1 MITHN
6 KNKMKIEKNKI
17 VFASIIGMI
26 VLFIGSYSM
35 VVLNKDEDPTIE
47 TNRIPIPE
55 LQDEQKEYDSKLD
68 AINDLKEVREA
79 NAPSIYDERMLDSSG
94 VYDPDL
100 PDKKKAQIVDSIYNQ
115 GRINYADN
123 SYRKSRVQKVI
134 KKVNPSG
141 SIADKQD
148 YGKTLSSDKTVFKD
162 FFNSNPNKSERIEK
176 RTDDVIHVV
185 VNGDQVVKTFSRL
198 EMRLTKPALINNERL
213 PKNTYL
219 YGFVSFKPNRTMI
232 EITNINHQPVNLKA
246 YDLQD
251 GNEGI
256 YVVNNFQTE
265 ASKALVGDAVNEINI
280 PAVPSVGVL
289 KKVFQRSN
297 KNVKVTITNNYKLI
311 LKPKQ

>member
-6 KNKMKIEKNKI
+6 KNKMKTEKNKI

-100 PDKKKAQIVDSIYNQ
+100 PDKKKAQIVDSIYNH

-162 FFNSNPNKSERIEK
+162 FFNSNPNRSERIEK
-176 RTDDVIHVV
+176 STDDVIHVV

-198 EMRLTKPALINNERL
+198 EMRLARPALINNELL

-232 EITNINHQPVNLKA
+232 DITNINHQPVNLKA

-265 ASKALVGDAVNEINI
+265 ASKAVMDDAVNEINI

>member
-1 MITHN
+1 
-6 KNKMKIEKNKI
+6 MKIERNKI

-176 RTDDVIHVV
+176 STDDVIHVV

-198 EMRLTKPALINNERL
+198 EMRLARPALINNELL

-265 ASKALVGDAVNEINI
+265 ASKAVMDDAVNEINI

>member
-1 MITHN
+1 
-6 KNKMKIEKNKI
+6 MKIEKNKI

-148 YGKTLSSDKTVFKD
+148 YSKTLSSDKTVFKD
-162 FFNSNPNKSERIEK
+162 FFNSNPNRSERIEK
-176 RTDDVIHVV
+176 STDDVIHVV

-265 ASKALVGDAVNEINI
+265 ASKAVMDDAVNEINI